1 MDYGLEPDHLIDD
14 CPEEALPIQQL
25 MRALVTEQFKQKRQK
40 LKLTFPNQR
49 MSLLLRALEL
59 WWREVD
65 TTHALEAPIKEFS
78 ELMQRKGIV
87 AKSFET
93 VRMIKLTIGDKIE
106 PDGVIRYSQYMRLF
120 ARPLLRAALT
130 NVYYYIKKIANR
142 DGTDSWPSGAVAL
155 AGGSGEGQGAP
166 RAHESHIL
174 YVLKL
179 QRSLALS
186 GMKPTDS
193 LGMGFDAANIVDAV
207 IFQQQEREQETG
219 TRDLGTEPLDDF
231 KKINLMKKRLDQRM
245 TKLREDPYNK
255 VSLRGQTSR
264 EKHAELRAKRD
275 GYQSI
280 VDNFD
285 TYQELLDN
293 AATYGP
299 DSAKTLNTLAKRDIF
314 MAQDKSK
321 VEQQQTEAGRLNAQ
335 KGAARAGTSKV
346 DLTENKIS
354 YQICK
359 ENLKRELWL
368 LHFLDEELRQ
378 NNKVHHTG
386 TYTSK
391 VPSTGP
397 KEGGEMP
404 STGAGGLSDIT
415 SIGTGN
421 RHSVRHLTQGLQMSM
436 ELNMISSDSEGEQ
449 EAESKASPG

>member
-1 MDYGLEPDHLIDD
+1 M
-14 CPEEALPIQQL
+14 
-25 MRALVTEQFKQKRQK
+25 
-40 LKLTFPNQR
+40 
-49 MSLLLRALEL
+49 LEL

-65 TTHALEAPIKEFS
+65 SVHSLEAPIKEFS
-78 ELMQRKGIV
+78 DLMQRKGIV

-93 VRMIKLTIGDKIE
+93 VRMIKLTIGDKVE
-106 PDGVIRYSQYMRLF
+106 PEGLIRHSQFMRLF
-120 ARPLLRAALT
+120 ARPLLRAALA

-142 DGTDSWPSGAVAL
+142 DGTDSWPSDAVAT
-155 AGGSGEGQGAP
+155 AGGDDKAATRRDGD
-166 RAHESHIL
+166 SHIL

-186 GMKPTDS
+186 GLKPTAS

-207 IFQQQEREQETG
+207 ILQQKEREEQAG
-219 TRDLGTEPLDDF
+219 TSDLGAEPLDDF

-275 GYQSI
+275 GYQWI
-280 VDNFD
+280 VDNYD

-314 MAQDKSK
+314 TTQDKSK
-321 VEQQQTEAGRLNAQ
+321 AEQHQTEAGRINSK
-335 KGAARAGTSKV
+335 KGAARAGASKV

-359 ENLKRELWL
+359 QNLKRELWL
-368 LHFLDEELRQ
+368 LDFLDEELRQ
-378 NNKVHHTG
+378 NQKAPSTGASPSKVLSTAAKDG
-386 TYTSK
+386 GE
-391 VPSTGP
+391 VPSTV
-397 KEGGEMP
+397 
-404 STGAGGLSDIT
+404 AGGLSDIE
-415 SIGTGN
+415 SIGNGN
-421 RHSVRHLTQGLQMSM
+421 RQSVKRLIQGLQMSM
-436 ELNMISSDSEGEQ
+436 ELNMISSDSEGEH
-449 EAESKASPG
+449 EEESKASASVTRHER